1 MDNQI
6 SVTYQIVAKIVGVSF
21 GNHQSVIRK
30 LQVGE
35 EVRLV
40 RDPDSP
46 FDANAI
52 KVVNLNGQ
60 QCGFLS
66 RDLAAKLADSFD
78 RLGQP
83 VKAIVLSLTGGYYI
97 GSYLGANIRFPVP
110 G

>member
-1 MDNQI
+1 MDNRI
-6 SVTYQIVAKIVGVSF
+6 TVTYQIVTKIVGVTYD
-21 GNHQSVIRK
+21 NRQAVIGK

-40 RDPDSP
+40 RDPQNP

-52 KVVNLNGQ
+52 QVVNLNGQ

-97 GSYLGANIRFPVP
+97 GSYLGANIRFPIP